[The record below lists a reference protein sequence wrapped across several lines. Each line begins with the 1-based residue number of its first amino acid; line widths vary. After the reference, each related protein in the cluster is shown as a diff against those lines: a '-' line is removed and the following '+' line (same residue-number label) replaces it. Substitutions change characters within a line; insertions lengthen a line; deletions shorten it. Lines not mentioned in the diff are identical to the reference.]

1 MELATLF
8 MFVGAVIGTI
18 LAIWSNTKSGKKWL
32 KNFYS

>member
-8 MFVGAVIGTI
+8 MFIGAAIGTS

-32 KNFYS
+32 QSL